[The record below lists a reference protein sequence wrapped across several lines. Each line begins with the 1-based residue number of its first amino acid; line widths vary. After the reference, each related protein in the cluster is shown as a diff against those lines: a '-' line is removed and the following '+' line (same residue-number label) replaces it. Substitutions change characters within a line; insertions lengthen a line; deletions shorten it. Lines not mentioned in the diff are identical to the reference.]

1 MNINKPGSKNNIKN
15 SAIIYS
21 VIVIAIIAAAFLAE
35 CLIFNGHSI
44 FNETGSV
51 SFDLESGS
59 SDIEIENAEILV
71 PLGKEEIEQ
80 LEVQRQNDKI
90 IAELN
95 GAEYVETVDESLI
108 DNNGVLSRRVYKT
121 NIELTLPNDFYV
133 KKLKV
138 EYPSAA
144 RLGYGI
150 TLIDD
155 GRETKSLY
163 DSLNE
168 RLGVSV
174 TNVSGKA
181 DKLIIT
187 LSTSNEFTG
196 KGVKVEASNF
206 FSLNYCRIIYLIA
219 GMLIIFMLI
228 VNKRFFAER
237 LEIAFVIC
245 ALVFGGFIILY
256 DGTNQMSWDEHIHY
270 ESAYRASFGQ
280 TIRMTEAAIQMKGMV
295 TPSYDTIEEKAML
308 EKYTQERND
317 FEKAD
322 IKYQQRFVQYNVRA
336 YLPQSLMLAAA
347 RILKLPF
354 AWSYMLGKLGN
365 LLFYTLIL
373 AIAIRVSKIGKIYI
387 AMLGLMPTPLFLA
400 CSYAYDAFVTALVFL
415 GFVVWLNEILDK
427 ESKLKWYNALIML
440 ASFVVGCWSKVIYMA
455 MMLLLCFIPRKKF
468 DSRLKSIVFKLCT
481 VIIVAFML
489 YTIVSP
495 PVSADANYE
504 IQSDF
509 QYFGDKRVADTSFD
523 GQIKYVLSNPVTYTG
538 ILLKS
543 MGETFFDYTFGRSVW
558 LLYGYLGRLPRVFA
572 FITFALIMF
581 AALIQPAEDRRY
593 ILETRWKL
601 LIGIMGFGMACLIWT
616 GLYLTFTA
624 VGADYIN
631 GVQGRYY
638 IPFLLPLMFIFK
650 NNKIKN
656 KISTELFNK
665 IIFGAV
671 IFINLYGTYVYLLK
685 PLCF

>member
-1 MNINKPGSKNNIKN
+1 MNFNKSGSRNKLKN
-15 SAIIYS
+15 SAIVY
-21 VIVIAIIAAAFLAE
+21 IAVTIGIIAAAFLIE
-35 CLIFNGHSI
+35 CIGFNRHSI
-44 FNETGSV
+44 FNEAESV
-51 SFDLESGS
+51 AFDLGSESS
-59 SDIEIENAEILV
+59 AIAIENDEILV
-71 PLGKEEIEQ
+71 PLEQDEIDQ
-80 LEVQRQNDKI
+80 LEVQKQNDKI

-95 GAEYVETVDESLI
+95 GEEYVETVDESLI
-108 DNNGVLSRRVYKT
+108 DNNGELSRRVYQT
-121 NIELTLPNDFYV
+121 NIELSLPNDFYV

-150 TLIDD
+150 TLIND
-155 GRETKSLY
+155 GKETKTLY

-174 TNVSGKA
+174 SNVSGKA

-187 LSTSNEFTG
+187 LSTSSEFTG
-196 KGVKVEASNF
+196 NGVKVEVSNF

-228 VNKRFFAER
+228 VNKRFFLER

-336 YLPQSLMLAAA
+336 YLPQSIMLAAA
-347 RILKLPF
+347 RILRLPF
-354 AWSYMLGKLGN
+354 AWSYMLGKFGN

-373 AIAIRVSKIGKIYI
+373 AIAIRISKIGKIYI
-387 AMLGLMPTPLFLA
+387 AILGLMPTPLFLA
-400 CSYAYDAFVTALVFL
+400 CSYAYDAFVTALIFL
-415 GFVVWLNEILDK
+415 GFVIWLNEILDK
-427 ESKLKWYNALIML
+427 ESKLKWYNALIMI
-440 ASFVVGCWSKVIYMA
+440 ASFVVGCWSKVIYIA
-455 MMLLLCFIPRKKF
+455 MMLLLCFIPKKKF
-468 DSRLKSIVFKLCT
+468 DSRIKSIVFKVCI
-481 VIIVAFML
+481 VIIAAFML

-495 PVSADANYE
+495 PVSSDANYE

-523 GQIKYVLSNPVTYTG
+523 GQIKYVLSNPVEYTG
-538 ILLKS
+538 LLLKS
-543 MGETFFDYTFGRSVW
+543 IGETFFDYTFGRSVW
-558 LLYGYLGRLPRVFA
+558 LLYGYLGRLPSVFA
-572 FITFALIMF
+572 FISFALIMF
-581 AALIQPAEDRRY
+581 AALVQPAEDRKY
-593 ILETRWKL
+593 VLETRWKM
-601 LIGIMGFGMACLIWT
+601 LIGVMGFGMACLVWT

-650 NNKIKN
+650 NNKIKD
-656 KISTELFNK
+656 KINTELFNK
-665 IIFGAV
+665 IIFGVV